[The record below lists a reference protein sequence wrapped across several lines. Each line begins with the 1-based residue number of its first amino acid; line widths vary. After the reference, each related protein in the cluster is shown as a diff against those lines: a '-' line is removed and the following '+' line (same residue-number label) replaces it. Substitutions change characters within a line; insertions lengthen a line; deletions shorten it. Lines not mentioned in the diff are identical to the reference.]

1 LFVATTVTHR
11 AGGSA
16 HIKQSAVRITWR

>member
-1 LFVATTVTHR
+1 VATTVTHR